1 MELDIPFLIDYFTKK
16 LSVEN
21 NLEVKKFDKDAIAYL
36 KKYSWPGNVRQL
48 KNFVE
53 RIMVLED
60 NLIIYEKDVRKYI
73 DEENTFA
80 KTEDFWKTI
89 EQFSLKEA
97 RDLFE
102 EIFIEKKLQENQYN
116 LAKTASVLGVF
127 PSNLKTKLLRLK
139 K

>member
-1 MELDIPFLIDYFTKK
+1 M
-16 LSVEN
+16 
-21 NLEVKKFDKDAIAYL
+21 
-36 KKYSWPGNVRQL
+36 
-48 KNFVE
+48 
-53 RIMVLED
+53 
-60 NLIIYEKDVRKYI
+60 IIYEKDVRKYI

-102 EIFIEKKLQENQYN
+102 AIFIEKKLQENQYN

>member
-1 MELDIPFLIDYFTKK
+1 M
-16 LSVEN
+16 
-21 NLEVKKFDKDAIAYL
+21 
-36 KKYSWPGNVRQL
+36 
-48 KNFVE
+48 
-53 RIMVLED
+53 
-60 NLIIYEKDVRKYI
+60 RKYI